1 MKRKE
6 FLILVLILISIILCH
21 HKCKCTAIESDQYC
35 IGNICLPYDIQNN
48 SINKSNLTKL
58 LKVDFIDLKIH
69 YVNDLEST
77 FTSSFEIG
85 NS

>member
-1 MKRKE
+1 MNRKE
-6 FLILVLILISIILCH
+6 FLILVMIIILLCH
-21 HKCKCTAIESDQYC
+21 HKCKCTAIESNQYC

-58 LKVDFIDLKIH
+58 LRVDFIDLKIL

>member
-1 MKRKE
+1 M
-6 FLILVLILISIILCH
+6 ILISINSCH

>member
-6 FLILVLILISIILCH
+6 FLILVLILISNILCH

-58 LKVDFIDLKIH
+58 LRVDFIDLKIL

>member
-6 FLILVLILISIILCH
+6 FLILVLIISIILCH

-58 LKVDFIDLKIH
+58 LKVDFIDLKIL

>member
-6 FLILVLILISIILCH
+6 FLIMVLIIILLCH
-21 HKCKCTAIESDQYC
+21 HRCKSTAIESDQYC

-58 LKVDFIDLKIH
+58 LKVDFIDLKIL